1 MRVDLERP
9 CSIEQSPLPKP
20 LSQDLARSMLRKV
33 APMFRT
39 PWIFF
44 VLLAA
49 CGGAEQTYDLPQNPS
64 ITEEVHHCGLIRLEL
79 PRDQTPLYISESPCD
94 NEGGRWRFH
103 AGADRIEILNEP
115 DFLEW
120 GGDDLGLWLTAIDV
134 SAMEADGPSF
144 VAYRYV
150 SSKVFVGA
158 IRVDLASD

>member
-1 MRVDLERP
+1 
-9 CSIEQSPLPKP
+9 
-20 LSQDLARSMLRKV
+20 
-33 APMFRT
+33 MFRT

-49 CGGAEQTYDLPQNPS
+49 CGGAEQTFELPQNPS
-64 ITEEVHHCGLIRLEL
+64 IAEEVHHCGLIRLEL

-94 NEGGRWRFH
+94 AGGRWRFH

-115 DFLEW
+115 EFLDW

-134 SAMEADGPSF
+134 SAMEADGPFF